1 MAIHI
6 FIWVA
11 SPQARNDNLCSKQM
25 LEFEEQVL
33 KGLQSCGI
41 NLKALSS
48 QNACIGATVSGGAD
62 SVSLMYALAELCKT
76 AGVPLKVITVNH
88 FIRPDA
94 QTCADAAF
102 VVEQCRLLKEQGYN
116 IEVTVHEL
124 ARGQVAAL
132 AQQKGIGI
140 EAAARELRYQAF
152 DTFIQNKNLFCLC
165 LAHNKNDQTETLLMR
180 FLQGAGGAASCGIPC
195 VRQKYVRPLLWTDRS
210 AIEAYL
216 NSKKI
221 KWCNDSTNTD
231 TDLLRN
237 KIRHRL
243 VPFLNSNFYGW
254 DTAVQNGAQQARDDS
269 AFIDAYAK
277 EYFENS
283 AKFSDSNKTQISF
296 AAGDFYPLPA
306 AIKTRLLLSAANALG
321 VECRISYVFLRDICN
336 FADNYNK
343 PDFQKKGG
351 GKAVKSFAD
360 FSVIFENTQVL
371 IKKCAQIQN
380 EIVFS
385 AIIEHGGVYEFP
397 WGRIE
402 VPGDFDFPL
411 MLRSWR
417 SDDYIQTADGG
428 HKKVSDVLSSLH
440 VSQSLRPYIPVVQA
454 ITEPEQKIL
463 AVLGSCQGYK
473 DWIVK
478 NEKI

>member
-1 MAIHI
+1 MKEATFKNQLVHG
-6 FIWVA
+6 
-11 SPQARNDNLCSKQM
+11 
-25 LEFEEQVL
+25 L
-33 KGLQSCGI
+33 KKCGI
-41 NLKALSS
+41 NLEQLAGEGGVL
-48 QNACIGATVSGGAD
+48 GAAVSGGAD
-62 SVSLMYALAELCKT
+62 SVSLLYGLAELCKT
-76 AGVPLKVITVNH
+76 AAMPLKVITVNH

-102 VVEQCRLLKEQGYN
+102 VVEQCGLLKEQGYN

-124 ARGQVAAL
+124 EKGQVAAL
-132 AQQKGIGI
+132 AEQKGIGI

-152 DTFIQNKNLFCLC
+152 DTFIQKNNISFLC

-180 FLQGAGGAASCGIPC
+180 FLQGAGGAASCGIPA
-195 VRQKYVRPLLWTDRS
+195 VRGKYARPLLWTERS
-210 AIEAYL
+210 IIEEYL
-216 NSKKI
+216 NSKKT

-237 KIRHRL
+237 KIRHTL
-243 VPFLNSNFYGW
+243 VPFLNSNFLGW
-254 DTAVQNGAQQARDDS
+254 DTAVQNGALKACDDS
-269 AFIDAYAK
+269 AFIDSYAK
-277 EYFENS
+277 EYFQKNAELGALKNS
-283 AKFSDSNKTQISF
+283 QISF
-296 AAGDFYPLPA
+296 KACDFYPLPA
-306 AIKTRLLLSAANALG
+306 AIKTRLLLTAANTLG
-321 VECRISYVFLRDICN
+321 VECRISYVFLRDICDY
-336 FADNYNK
+336 ADNYNK
-343 PDFQKKGG
+343 PNFQKKGG

-360 FSVIFENTQVL
+360 FSVVFENEKVL

-385 AIIEHGGVYEFP
+385 AIIEHGGTYEFP
-397 WGRIE
+397 WGQVE
-402 VPGDFDFPL
+402 VPGDFTFPL

-417 SDDYIQTADGG
+417 TDDYVQTADGG

-440 VSQSLRPYIPVVQA
+440 VSQSLRPYIPVVQV

-478 NEKI
+478 NEKM